1 MSADEEIGRRIS
13 TLMHDAGITQGA
25 MAERMGLTQ
34 AAISR
39 KLSGERPWFADELA
53 AAAAIL
59 GVSVGALFGEPG
71 KRRRLDAGAVRI
83 PARRHKGPAVATVM
97 FSG

>member
-1 MSADEEIGRRIS
+1 MNTDQEIGQRVGM
-13 TLMHDAGITQGA
+13 LMANAGMTQGA
-25 MAERMGLTQ
+25 MAQRMGITQ

-53 AAAAIL
+53 LAARIL
-59 GVSVGALFGEPG
+59 GVSVGELFGE
-71 KRRRLDAGAVRI
+71 
-83 PARRHKGPAVATVM
+83 RHKPRRVGSGAAGVTRPRVAKVAQLS